1 MSLIMSSELFKS
13 SKNKSKILS
22 TISNPIN
29 KELVKQLE
37 SYVKVSDL
45 TEDDNSEGS
54 KLDDSTESNPSHQE
68 INTDDTS
75 SEDTQKSEQTHTSNP
90 ASFVPN
96 DSYDNSE
103 TDDSEEASSEG
114 SDEDN
119 NTEDESSDDSGSNDV
134 NESTSTNK
142 TEIKSSTYVTA
153 DIVAKAV
160 NELPGALNLSD
171 DTKGVDYAAFKTNAN
186 NANEV
191 WIYYDS
197 EVDVSKIL
205 SNVVTYL
212 LSSGYYYLQ
221 FNRVSRDDNALVF
234 VVNWVSNYFNVKS
247 VTDEKEK

>member
-1 MSLIMSSELFKS
+1 MSSELFKS

-54 KLDDSTESNPSHQE
+54 KLDDSTESNSSYQE
-68 INTDDTS
+68 TNTNDTS

-96 DSYDNSE
+96 DSYDTSE
-103 TDDSEEASSEG
+103 TDDREETSSEG

-119 NTEDESSDDSGSNDV
+119 NTEDESSDDFDSNDV

-247 VTDEKEK
+247 ITDEKEK

>member
-45 TEDDNSEGS
+45 TEDDNSEDS
-54 KLDDSTESNPSHQE
+54 KHEDSTESNSSSLE
-68 INTDDTS
+68 TNTDKSS
-75 SEDTQKSEQTHTSNP
+75 SEDTQNSEQTNTSKP

-96 DSYDNSE
+96 DSSDKSE
-103 TDDSEEASSEG
+103 TNDNEEDGSEG
-114 SDEDN
+114 SDDDN
-119 NTEDESSDDSGSNDV
+119 NADDKRSDDSDSNDV
-134 NESTSTNK
+134 NESTSINK
-142 TEIKSSTYVTA
+142 VQIKSSTYVTA

-205 SNVVTYL
+205 NNVVTYL

-234 VVNWVSNYFNVKS
+234 VVNWVSSYFNVKS
-247 VTDEKEK
+247 VTDAEEK

>member
-45 TEDDNSEGS
+45 TEDDNQEDS
-54 KLDDSTESNPSHQE
+54 KLDDSTLSNSSADE
-68 INTDDTS
+68 TNTDDTS
-75 SEDTQKSEQTHTSNP
+75 SEDTHNSEQTNTSKP

-96 DSYDNSE
+96 DSSDTSAAN
-103 TDDSEEASSEG
+103 DSEGTDS
-114 SDEDN
+114 
-119 NTEDESSDDSGSNDV
+119 ESSDDNDNSKDASSDDSNSNDV
-134 NESTSTNK
+134 NESTSTTK
-142 TEIKSSTYVTA
+142 AQIKSSTYVTA
-153 DIVAKAV
+153 DIVARAV

-191 WIYYDS
+191 WIYYDN

-205 SNVVTYL
+205 NNVVTYL

-221 FNRVSRDDNALVF
+221 FNRISRDDNALVF
-234 VVNWVSNYFNVKS
+234 VVNWVSSYFNVKS
-247 VTDEKEK
+247 VTNDEEK

>member
-45 TEDDNSEGS
+45 TDADNPEGS
-54 KLDDSTESNPSHQE
+54 KLDDSTESNSSYPE
-68 INTDDTS
+68 VNTDDAS
-75 SEDTQKSEQTHTSNP
+75 SEDTQKPEQTHTSNP

-96 DSYDNSE
+96 DSYDTSE
-103 TDDSEEASSEG
+103 TDDSEETSSEG

-119 NTEDESSDDSGSNDV
+119 NTEDESSDDSDSNDV

-197 EVDVSKIL
+197 EVDISKIL

-234 VVNWVSNYFNVKS
+234 VVNWVSSYFNVKS

>member
-54 KLDDSTESNPSHQE
+54 KLDDSTESNSSYQE
-68 INTDDTS
+68 TNTNDTS

-96 DSYDNSE
+96 DSYDTSE
-103 TDDSEEASSEG
+103 TDDREETSSEG

-247 VTDEKEK
+247 ITDEKEK

>member
-54 KLDDSTESNPSHQE
+54 KLDDSTESNSSYQE
-68 INTDDTS
+68 TNTNDTS
-75 SEDTQKSEQTHTSNP
+75 SEDTQKPEQTHTSNP

-103 TDDSEEASSEG
+103 TDDREETSSEG

-119 NTEDESSDDSGSNDV
+119 NTEDESSDDSDSNDV

-171 DTKGVDYAAFKTNAN
+171 DTKGADYAAFKTNAN

-197 EVDVSKIL
+197 EIDVSKIL

-247 VTDEKEK
+247 ITDEKEK

>member
-45 TEDDNSEGS
+45 TEDDNSAGS
-54 KLDDSTESNPSHQE
+54 KLDDSTESNSSYQE
-68 INTDDTS
+68 TNTNDTS

-96 DSYDNSE
+96 DSYDTSE
-103 TDDSEEASSEG
+103 TDDREETSSEG

-119 NTEDESSDDSGSNDV
+119 NTEEESSDDSDSNDV

-160 NELPGALNLSD
+160 NELPGSLNLSD

-247 VTDEKEK
+247 ITDEKEK

>member
-45 TEDDNSEGS
+45 TEDDNSEDS
-54 KLDDSTESNPSHQE
+54 KLDDSAESNSSYQE
-68 INTDDTS
+68 TNTNNTS

-96 DSYDNSE
+96 DYYDTSE
-103 TDDSEEASSEG
+103 TDDREETSSEG

-119 NTEDESSDDSGSNDV
+119 NTEDESSDDSDSNDV

-247 VTDEKEK
+247 ITDEKEK

>member
-1 MSLIMSSELFKS
+1 MSSELFKS

-45 TEDDNSEGS
+45 TEDDSSEDS
-54 KLDDSTESNPSHQE
+54 KHEDSTESNSPSLE
-68 INTDDTS
+68 NTADASS
-75 SEDTQKSEQTHTSNP
+75 SEDDKTTEQTHTSKP
-90 ASFVPN
+90 ASFAPN
-96 DSYDNSE
+96 YSSNKSE
-103 TDDSEEASSEG
+103 TDDNEEADSEG
-114 SDEDN
+114 SDGDN
-119 NTEDESSDDSGSNDV
+119 NDEDKSSDNSDSNDV

-142 TEIKSSTYVTA
+142 LQIKSSTYVTA

-171 DTKGVDYAAFKTNAN
+171 DTKGVDYAAFKTNEN

-234 VVNWVSNYFNVKS
+234 VVNWVSSYFNVKS
-247 VTDEKEK
+247 VTDAEEK

>member
-45 TEDDNSEGS
+45 TEDDNSEDS
-54 KLDDSTESNPSHQE
+54 KLDDSALFNSSSDETNAY
-68 INTDDTS
+68 NTS
-75 SEDTQKSEQTHTSNP
+75 SEGTQNSEQTNTSKP
-90 ASFVPN
+90 ASFVLN
-96 DSYDNSE
+96 DSSDKSE
-103 TDDSEEASSEG
+103 ANDSEGTGSESS
-114 SDEDN
+114 DADDN
-119 NTEDESSDDSGSNDV
+119 AKDESSDDDSNDV
-134 NESTSTNK
+134 NESISTNK
-142 TEIKSSTYVTA
+142 TQIKSSTYVTA
-153 DIVAKAV
+153 DIVARAV

-205 SNVVTYL
+205 NNVVTYL

-247 VTDEKEK
+247 VTDAEEK

>member
-1 MSLIMSSELFKS
+1 MSSELFKS

-45 TEDDNSEGS
+45 TDEDNSEGS
-54 KLDDSTESNPSHQE
+54 NLDDSTESNSSYPE
-68 INTDDTS
+68 VNTNDTS
-75 SEDTQKSEQTHTSNP
+75 SEDTHKSEQTHTSNP

-96 DSYDNSE
+96 DSYDTSE
-103 TDDSEEASSEG
+103 TDDSEETSSEG
-114 SDEDN
+114 SGEDN
-119 NTEDESSDDSGSNDV
+119 NTEDDSSDEFDSNDV

>member
-1 MSLIMSSELFKS
+1 MSSELFKS

-45 TEDDNSEGS
+45 TEDDNSEDS
-54 KLDDSTESNPSHQE
+54 KLDDSAESNSSYQE
-68 INTDDTS
+68 TNTNNTS

-96 DSYDNSE
+96 DYYDTSE
-103 TDDSEEASSEG
+103 TDDREETSSEG

-119 NTEDESSDDSGSNDV
+119 NTEDESSDDSDSNDV

-247 VTDEKEK
+247 ITDEKEK